1 MKPRKHEK
9 TLVKTPKMN
18 FQRSNVD
25 FSNGFSRPCPI
36 AVQGG
41 GVFDK
46 KAFETLHGPLK
57 APT

>member
-25 FSNGFSRPCPI
+25 FSSGFSRPCPI

-41 GVFDK
+41 VFDK
-46 KAFETLHGPLK
+46 KAFETPHSPLK